1 MVEVRQTR
9 HWRSWSFLAS
19 YKESAITER
28 LSVHSDPFNKMKLFI
43 LASCFTGFASGMA
56 GQLSNVQNNRLQYD
70 LATRLEHHRQIL
82 ATIDQINKM
91 SWYDRRAAIE
101 GLQNIVRWLQQVYTI
116 DDTNSQNQE
125 ANRRRLLNK
134 NHQ

>member
-1 MVEVRQTR
+1 
-9 HWRSWSFLAS
+9 
-19 YKESAITER
+19 
-28 LSVHSDPFNKMKLFI
+28 
-43 LASCFTGFASGMA
+43 MA